1 MSSWSKVAN
10 SMLYCKLQEQAK
22 RRRREVKRSSK
33 RRKAAQSSHDLE
45 DGRLSRSPD
54 HTGSMP
60 AEKANVPVAPPADE
74 RKLKQHSSEAED
86 TDLAEF
92 LISLLP

>member
-1 MSSWSKVAN
+1 
-10 SMLYCKLQEQAK
+10 
-22 RRRREVKRSSK
+22 
-33 RRKAAQSSHDLE
+33 
-45 DGRLSRSPD
+45 
-54 HTGSMP
+54 MP